1 MGESMSEKN
10 YYEPFYNATQTAH
23 SLDLDQEL
31 DTEDRGQRFCVSTF
45 RICAAIWYQDIKV

>member
-1 MGESMSEKN
+1 MGESMSEKKN
-10 YYEPFYNATQTAH
+10 YEPFYNATQTAH